1 MPFLLLLI
9 LTPPCLQETWP
20 APGSGMDS
28 PLRTACLTWTGVA
41 AVVAAAGL
49 WARWVRLSLARDPGR
64 RDDWV
69 QRYGAWRFYHLLLLA
84 GVYGVALYV
93 FGWGWAV
100 QSFFGA
106 TTVPP
111 GGEFLILAPFLAGLT
126 LSWVCFYEIER
137 SLHDAAV
144 PAGTARFW
152 TRREYLGH
160 QARHNL
166 ALVLIPIVL
175 LIALKSLRWLAADPR
190 QGWGQVLTVLSVV
203 VAAVVVAGMP
213 WLLRLA
219 LGLKPL
225 PEGPLRARLQT
236 AARRLGFRCSDIL
249 LWDTRGGTANALVA
263 GIFPVLRYVVLT
275 DRLVAELSVDE
286 IEAVFGHEVGHIK
299 HRHMLYYLGF
309 LIASIAAVWAV
320 LAVYVL
326 PHLSAVPS
334 LSDRDDLAVLALVGL
349 LAVYIFVVFGFVSRS
364 CERQADLYGCRA
376 VSCTRPDCR
385 GHDTAAALPPG
396 GGGLCPTGIR
406 TFITALEKV
415 CDLNGISRDRPGLLQ
430 SWQHSTP
437 ARRVWFLHRVLADPV
452 VEVRFQ
458 RATTVVKGLL
468 LVSLVAVILILGQ
481 LYGWKKLL

>member
-20 APGSGMDS
+20 DPGYGMTS
-28 PLRTACLTWTGVA
+28 PVRTAYLTWTAVGA
-41 AVVAAAGL
+41 AVVVAGL
-49 WARWVRLSLARDPGR
+49 WAGWVRRSLARDPGR
-64 RDDWV
+64 RDDWLA
-69 QRYGAWRFYHLLLLA
+69 RYGAWRLYHLFLLA
-84 GVYGVALYV
+84 GVYGVSLYV

-100 QSFFGA
+100 QSFFHT

-111 GGEFLILAPFLAGLT
+111 GGELLILAPFLAGLA
-126 LSWVCFYEIER
+126 LSWMCFYEIER
-137 SLHDAAV
+137 ALHDATV
-144 PAGTARFW
+144 PAGTARYW

-166 ALVLIPIVL
+166 ALVFIPVAL
-175 LIALKSLRWLAADPR
+175 LIGLKGLRWLADDPR
-190 QGWGQVLTVLSVV
+190 QGWGQVVTGVSVV
-203 VAAVVVAGMP
+203 SAAAVFVGMP
-213 WLLRLA
+213 WLLRLV

-225 PEGPLRARLQT
+225 PDGPLRARLLA

-249 LWDTRGGTANALVA
+249 LWNTRGGVANALVA

-309 LIASIAAVWAV
+309 LLASMAAVWAV
-320 LAVYVL
+320 LAVWVL
-326 PHLSAVPS
+326 PHLSELPS
-334 LSDRDDLAVLALVGL
+334 LGNRDDLAVLALVGL

-376 VSCTRPDCR
+376 VSCASPDCR
-385 GHDTAAALPPG
+385 GHDAVAALPQG
-396 GGGLCPTGIR
+396 GRGLCPTGIR
-406 TFITALEKV
+406 TFIAALEKV

-437 ARRVWFLHRVLADPV
+437 ARRVWFLHRVLADPAA
-452 VEVRFQ
+452 ERRFQ

-468 LVSLVAVILILGQ
+468 LASLVAVILVLGQ
-481 LYGWKKLL
+481 LYGWGKLL

>member
-20 APGSGMDS
+20 EPGFGMDS
-28 PLRTACLTWTGVA
+28 PLRTAFLTWTGVA
-41 AVVAAAGL
+41 AVVAAAGV
-49 WARWVRLSLARDPGR
+49 WAGWLRRRLACDPGR
-64 RDDWV
+64 REEWV
-69 QRYGAWRFYHLLLLA
+69 QRYGAWRLYHLFLLGGA
-84 GVYGVALYV
+84 YGVALYV

-100 QSFFGA
+100 QSFFHTA
-106 TTVPP
+106 TVPP
-111 GGEFLILAPFLAGLT
+111 GGELLILAPFLAGLA

-137 SLHDAAV
+137 ALHDAAV
-144 PAGTARFW
+144 PAGTARYW

-175 LIALKSLRWLAADPR
+175 LIGLKSLRWLAADPR
-190 QGWGQVLTVLSVV
+190 QGWGQVITGLSVV
-203 VAAVVVAGMP
+203 VAAAVFVAMP
-213 WLLRLA
+213 WLLRLV

-225 PEGPLRARLQT
+225 PEGPLRARLL
-236 AARRLGFRCSDIL
+236 AASRRLDFRCSDIL
-249 LWDTRGGTANALVA
+249 LWNTRGGVANALVA

-309 LIASIAAVWAV
+309 LIASMSAVWAV

-326 PHLSAVPS
+326 PHFSEVPS
-334 LSDRDDLAVLALVGL
+334 LSNRDDLAVLALVGL

-376 VSCTRPDCR
+376 VSCTRPDCA
-385 GHDTAAALPPG
+385 GHDAAAALPPSG
-396 GGGLCPTGIR
+396 RGLCPTGIR

-437 ARRVWFLHRVLADPV
+437 ARRVGFLQRVLADPV
-452 VEVRFQ
+452 VEHRFQ
-458 RATTVVKGLL
+458 RATMVIKGLL
-468 LVSLVAVILILGQ
+468 LASLVAVILILGQ
-481 LYGWKKLL
+481 LYGWGKLL